1 MTLQGDQSRIALIA
15 RILLWEGRVG
25 RSRIASE
32 FGLSDVRAS
41 QWLREMREAY
51 PRWTRWDSRQ
61 RKHIA
66 TPSLYADVAKMSR
79 GLLTPFLRMV
89 LTPSSSG
96 DPGAPVYSVVPRYIQ
111 APNPLI
117 FAQLHMAISD
127 ARQVQFTYASMGHP
141 EPHIRTLEPHSLVL
155 AGRRW
160 HARGYCVEKGDFRD
174 FVLGRMHETKVLDA
188 DRTADPGDDVAWN
201 TIVPVSFV
209 AHPQLTLEQQ
219 QVVRDEFFWGTAARM
234 ENCRG
239 ALVAYLIQEL
249 RASIDQERERPP
261 DFQLFVE
268 NIKECKRWLF
278 PS

>member
-1 MTLQGDQSRIALIA
+1 MAPLGEQSRLALIA

-32 FGLSDVRAS
+32 FNLGDVRAS
-41 QWLREMREAY
+41 EWLRELRQAY

-66 TPSLYADVAKMSR
+66 TPALYAQIEKQSR
-79 GLLTPFLRMV
+79 DALTPFLQTV
-89 LTPSSSG
+89 LTP
-96 DPGAPVYSVVPRYIQ
+96 YSESTPDSPIHGVVPSYIQ
-111 APNPLI
+111 APSPLT
-117 FAQLHMAISD
+117 FSRMHMAITD
-127 ARQVQFTYASMGHP
+127 ARQVQFTYASMGNP
-141 EPHIRTLEPHSLVL
+141 EPHTRTLEPHSLVL

-160 HARGYCVEKGDFRD
+160 HVRGYCVEKSDFRD
-174 FVLGRMHETKVLDA
+174 FVLGRMRETKVLDA
-188 DRTADPGDDVAWN
+188 ERTADPGDDVAWN
-201 TIVPVSFV
+201 AIVPVSFV
-209 AHPQLTLEQQ
+209 AHPHLSQAQQ
-219 QVVRDEFFWGTAARM
+219 RVVREEFFLGNAARVQ
-234 ENCRG
+234 NCRG

-249 RASIDQERERPP
+249 RASVDPERERPP